1 LAPLPPERKPGNDGV
16 STGLDQGMIGVRVLL
31 RPVETPFPA
40 SRAAAM
46 PIALFEPDIPQ
57 NTGTILRLAAC
68 LGVEAHLIEPAGFPV
83 SDRAFRRAGM
93 DYLDAVKLMRHPSW
107 DTFDAWRKTQGVRLV
122 LFTTRAT
129 ASYLDHRYEPG
140 DILLFGRESAGVP
153 DHVHAAADVR
163 LRIPMQPGLRSLN
176 VAMTCAMAV
185 GEALRQTGGFGE

>member
-1 LAPLPPERKPGNDGV
+1 
-16 STGLDQGMIGVRVLL
+16 
-31 RPVETPFPA
+31 
-40 SRAAAM
+40 M

-68 LGVEAHLIEPAGFPV
+68 FGIEAHLIEPAGFPV

-107 DTFDAWRKTQGVRLV
+107 DAFDAWRRARGLRLV

-129 ASYLDHRYEPG
+129 ASYLDHRYTPG

-153 DHVHAAADVR
+153 DHVHAAADAR
-163 LRIPMQPGLRSLN
+163 LRIPMRPGLRSLN

-185 GEALRQTGGFGE
+185 GEALRQTGGFEE

>member
-1 LAPLPPERKPGNDGV
+1 
-16 STGLDQGMIGVRVLL
+16 
-31 RPVETPFPA
+31 
-40 SRAAAM
+40 M

-68 LGVEAHLIEPAGFPV
+68 FGIEAHLIEPAGFPT

-93 DYLDAVKLMRHPSW
+93 DYLDAVKLMRHVSW
-107 DTFDAWRKTQGVRLV
+107 DAFETWRNAQGLRLV
-122 LFTTRAT
+122 LFTTRASM
-129 ASYLDHRYEPG
+129 SYLDHRYAPR

-163 LRIPMQPGLRSLN
+163 LRIPMQAGLRSLN

-185 GEALRQTGGFGE
+185 GEALRQTRGFAE